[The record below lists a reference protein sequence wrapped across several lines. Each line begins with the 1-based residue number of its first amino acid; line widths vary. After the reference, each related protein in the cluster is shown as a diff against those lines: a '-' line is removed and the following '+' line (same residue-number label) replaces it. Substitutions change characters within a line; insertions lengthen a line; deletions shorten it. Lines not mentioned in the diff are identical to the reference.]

1 MFVAVLVVIRSIG
14 HFFVVQATK
23 FQKSSDNSMRRVCF
37 STRVLSTAVS
47 CRARSVWTL
56 WSYLQSVWF
65 YYFRFHTPSAL
76 SHCNDQIDFRFVFD
90 TRHERKPVKH
100 FQQHIWRQQKRQ
112 ESNGSI
118 KQKTK
123 HHSKIKHKR
132 CPELY
137 DDVLRISTVQ

>member
-1 MFVAVLVVIRSIG
+1 MIHLFPPYVRCCSCCYTINRTFFCRPSNQISKIIRQHAG
-14 HFFVVQATK
+14 DVFFFFFFLNWK
-23 FQKSSDNSMRRVCF
+23 KLN
-37 STRVLSTAVS
+37 
-47 CRARSVWTL
+47 